1 MDLQYNTVQDL
12 FTGYDSEIFNK
23 FRHLLHA
30 EKIMLNMMQP
40 INRRSFSNP
49 ELCNDNNNII
59 NNNFHQ
65 FRQFLIRKN
74 FQQIT
79 NNENIA
85 SGPSELLPKL
95 ANNNCDN
102 FNACDVETKPTPI
115 PRKSRNKK
123 LRNQNDRF
131 LIDSIRDQESQ
142 QNQNDNYNDDSDH
155 LSIKTSKSLPSEIL
169 NNNNRN
175 VFIQKS
181 FEQLAKLPSRL
192 EIPTIK
198 TPIKIKTS
206 KNSFRSF
213 LMINKIKTHKFLSL
227 RGRNSNRKSVAELN
241 DYHHHREPSGY
252 RRPTRMPPPPPDVR
266 FRPPAPLP
274 EERIDDDDE
283 KLSSIQKTTT
293 NDTISEL
300 YHDSANIYEFDDDIY
315 CSVEEDES
323 IIKSNEEIGTSSTTC
338 RNVYKKNN
346 SRKNTNANS
355 LSDNDDDDD
364 EEEEDDDYYDD
375 GLCIYEELSS
385 GEGTIYEPYGQ
396 DDDDD
401 GDDDDFIYDNVDVDN
416 FDDEI
421 NNENNDEQDNK
432 KCIKQMKKIE
442 KVMKRFNLTG
452 KEIPVNAGIVKE
464 SYKSRS
470 KYDLLVNQGE
480 TILILRMENNPPGK
494 WLAKNERSKIGY
506 INLNNVYL
514 ETDAIKAAFE
524 TLN

>member
-102 FNACDVETKPTPI
+102 FNACDVETRPTPI

-283 KLSSIQKTTT
+283 KLSSIRKTTT

-323 IIKSNEEIGTSSTTC
+323 IIKI
-338 RNVYKKNN
+338 
-346 SRKNTNANS
+346 
-355 LSDNDDDDD
+355 
-364 EEEEDDDYYDD
+364 
-375 GLCIYEELSS
+375 
-385 GEGTIYEPYGQ
+385 
-396 DDDDD
+396 
-401 GDDDDFIYDNVDVDN
+401 
-416 FDDEI
+416 
-421 NNENNDEQDNK
+421 
-432 KCIKQMKKIE
+432 
-442 KVMKRFNLTG
+442 MKRFNLTG

-506 INLNNVYL
+506 IDLNNVYL